1 MPIIH
6 YYQVE
11 LVRYDYV
18 KPTIAGLMGGFIAY
32 SLGSYLM
39 GLSALR
45 LVFITAMGSSLG
57 FSTLYIPQFINFTR
71 NYLGLPQRVLN
82 SFNELL
88 TIPNPQPPRPVTI
101 VERELKPL
109 WDYAYSVGVREF
121 VERVNILVDSMID
134 FIRRSV
140 TTGFVYGP
148 FVGVGYAFML
158 FTAYVLTGIHA
169 VTMTG
174 INLPITLNPQLINST
189 LIPLAIATSVL
200 TGKSM
205 HSIGLGISLI
215 PIYLTPR

>member
-1 MPIIH
+1 
-6 YYQVE
+6 
-11 LVRYDYV
+11 
-18 KPTIAGLMGGFIAY
+18 
-32 SLGSYLM
+32 M

-45 LVFITAMGSSLG
+45 LVFAVAIGSGLG
-57 FSTLYIPQFINFTR
+57 FATLYIPQFIRFIR

-88 TIPNPQPPRPVTI
+88 TIPNPQPPRPITI
-101 VERELKPL
+101 VERELRPL

-140 TTGFVYGP
+140 VTGFVYGP
-148 FVGVGYAFML
+148 FVGVGYAFMT
-158 FTAYVLTGIHA
+158 FTAYILAGIHA

-174 INLPITLNPQLINST
+174 MNLPVSLNPQLINST
-189 LIPLAIATSVL
+189 LIPLAIATAIL

-215 PIYLTPR
+215 PIFLIPLTPLIW